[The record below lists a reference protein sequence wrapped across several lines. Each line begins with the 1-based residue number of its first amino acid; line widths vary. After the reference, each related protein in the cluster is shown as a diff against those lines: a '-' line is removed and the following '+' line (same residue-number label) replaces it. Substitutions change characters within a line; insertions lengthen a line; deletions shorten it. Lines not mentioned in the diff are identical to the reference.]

1 MAVILGAVSGGLT
14 CRDFDEMGAYENW
27 ASKHPD
33 LAQTLPTVKTSRGRH
48 VYFKSELDRIKKF
61 DDGELKGGGYCLLP
75 PSVHP
80 NGTGYEWLIPINGN
94 LITIE
99 PEEAG
104 FLTQHT
110 QHTKQAQH
118 TQQTHTIKIGVNKKK
133 VQEII
138 KDTLPVKYGQRNQ
151 RIFYLA
157 LYIRS
162 MDGNWDK
169 KPTGFRWAVQEW
181 HRQALPNI
189 KTKEF
194 EGTWLDFMVAW
205 NNLVHG
211 VIDPLQIL
219 EFCRTLEPPSKIV
232 KDWPKRPELHLLCLW
247 CRELHKAHAVYDSMA
262 FLGCRKIGKGLKISH
277 ETGNQYFR
285 ILDLEDYVE
294 VIEIGAITEKGA
306 LSTTFKYIF
315 EDL

>member
-1 MAVILGAVSGGLT
+1 MAKSSEIDKKLLSAALEYWQMGFSIIPIKAGSKMPALKSWKPYQTQKPDIEQLKEWFDSKYCSMAVILGAVSGGLT

-232 KDWPKRPELHLLCLW
+232 KDWPKRPELHLL
-247 CRELHKAHAVYDSMA
+247 
-262 FLGCRKIGKGLKISH
+262 
-277 ETGNQYFR
+277 
-285 ILDLEDYVE
+285 
-294 VIEIGAITEKGA
+294 
-306 LSTTFKYIF
+306 
-315 EDL
+315 